1 MTPRGLGPLVGIL
14 ALQGDTRSHIDH
26 LTRLGARTRCVR
38 RAQEMDGLDAIV
50 IPGGESTTM
59 NRLLDVFQLREPLAA
74 RLGAGLP
81 AYGSCAGMIMLATVI
96 LDGRPDQRPLGAID
110 ITVRRNAF
118 GRQRESFECDL
129 QVTGLSGDPFR
140 AAFIRAP
147 QIQRVGEGVQVLA
160 RIDGRAVAART
171 GQVLVSSFHPEILQ
185 DSRFHQLFLHMVT
198 ART

>member
-1 MTPRGLGPLVGIL
+1 VTPPGPGPLVGIL
-14 ALQGDTRSHIDH
+14 ALQGDTGGHIDH
-26 LTRLGARTRCVR
+26 LTGLGARTRCVR
-38 RAQEMDGLDAIV
+38 RAHELDGLDAIV

-59 NRLLDVFQLREPLAA
+59 SRLLDVFQLREPLAA

-81 AYGSCAGMIMLATVI
+81 AYGSCAGMIMLAKVI
-96 LDGRPDQRPLGAID
+96 LHGRPDQSPLGAID

-147 QIQRVGEGVQVLA
+147 QIEGVGEGVQVLA
-160 RIDGRAVAART
+160 RIDGHAVAART

-185 DSRFHQLFLHMVT
+185 DSRFHQLFLHMVSS
-198 ART
+198 RT